1 MLYTMIMPFIRLSY
15 ATPFGIIMLIL
26 GAILIGVS
34 KYIAQAA
41 SSDEEKQDQIQLA
54 IYIIG
59 ILIIIAS
66 KFVDSALAID

>member
-1 MLYTMIMPFIRLSY
+1 MLYTMLMPFIRLRY
-15 ATPFGIIMLIL
+15 ATPFGIIMLII

-34 KYIAQAA
+34 KYIAQSVSA
-41 SSDEEKQDQIQLA
+41 DEEKQDTIQLA
-54 IYIIG
+54 VYIIG